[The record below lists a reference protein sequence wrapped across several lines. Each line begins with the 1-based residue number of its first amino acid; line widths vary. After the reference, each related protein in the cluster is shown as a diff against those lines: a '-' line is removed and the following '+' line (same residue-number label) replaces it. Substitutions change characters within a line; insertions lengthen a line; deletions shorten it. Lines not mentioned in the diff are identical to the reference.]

1 MTLIFIETIGFS
13 EKTFE
18 QLLAEKLKSEG
29 AVESASLQFLDEPV
43 ADVDKKPPPVKEIK
57 KQPFLRRG
65 QGLQRY
71 IHGDKRN
78 SVAPPNTNNNN
89 NKQPS
94 KSNNHLK
101 PPPVSSTSKLY
112 EKNKQEEPLKVLGR
126 SSTSDFKI
134 PHPAIST
141 PKHGVG

>member
-43 ADVDKKPPPVKEIK
+43 ADDDKKPPPVKEIK

-78 SVAPPNTNNNN
+78 SVAPPNANNN

-101 PPPVSSTSKLY
+101 PPPMSSTSKLY